1 MINIEFLANA
11 SEVSVKYKKFISL
24 FLYATIIVQKANFS
38 PIAK

>member
-24 FLYATIIVQKANFS
+24 SFS
-38 PIAK
+38 TLQ